1 MLLIVVCNFI
11 YKVLHSIL
19 GVNCIN
25 FKISVKFGGE
35 GIIFHGNT

>member
-25 FKISVKFGGE
+25 FKVSVKFGGE
-35 GIIFHGNT
+35 GIVIHDNT